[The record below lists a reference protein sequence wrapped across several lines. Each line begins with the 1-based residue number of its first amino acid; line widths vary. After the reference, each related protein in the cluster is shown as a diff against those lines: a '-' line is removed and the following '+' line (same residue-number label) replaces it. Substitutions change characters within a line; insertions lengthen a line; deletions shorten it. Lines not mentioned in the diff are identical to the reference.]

1 MSASL
6 HAAPIDLVHLSRQTA
21 GDRALEQ
28 ELLALFSDQC
38 VKHLGT
44 ICAEVSP
51 DHKRDAAHTLK
62 GAAKAIGAWT
72 VADMAGA
79 LEDAF
84 GAAEV
89 PVATPAHVAA
99 LEAATLDARATIADF
114 LRAA

>member
-1 MSASL
+1 MPGSR
-6 HAAPIDLVHLSRQTA
+6 HTAPIDLVHLSRQTA
-21 GDRALEQ
+21 GDRELEQ

-44 ICAEVSP
+44 ICSSVAP

-84 GAAEV
+84 GATEA
-89 PVATPAHVAA
+89 PVATPQQVAA

>member
-1 MSASL
+1 MPGSL
-6 HAAPIDLVHLSRQTA
+6 HAAPIDLVHLARQTA
-21 GDRALEQ
+21 GDRLLEQ
-28 ELLALFSDQC
+28 ELLALFADQC

-44 ICAEVSP
+44 ICGEVPP

-72 VADMAGA
+72 VADMAGV

-84 GAAEV
+84 GAETA
-89 PVATPAHVAA
+89 PVAAPEQVAA